1 MERADW
7 GRARAKYQ
15 LGTSARAERTLH
27 TGTMAK
33 HAFHCPID
41 PAINPHHERARAD
54 SLAWL
59 VQHRLL
65 RDDAAL
71 ARFDRIGIAE
81 FVARAYPHA
90 SYEDLR
96 VVLDWTL

>member
-1 MERADW
+1 M
-7 GRARAKYQ
+7 AR
-15 LGTSARAERTLH
+15 
-27 TGTMAK
+27 

-41 PAINPHHERARAD
+41 PAINAHFERARAD

-81 FVARAYPHA
+81 FVARAYPYA
-90 SYEDLR
+90 CYEDLR
-96 VVLDWTL
+96 VVLDWTLWGFLADDQHDELVRRPELLRAR